1 MLNPSKITIDFIDHK
16 KQEYP
21 TCGNYKIYPNGEIV
35 IYVSK
40 TGNAD
45 YNCLI
50 AIHEL
55 IEVLLTQKR
64 GISEES
70 IAKFDIKF
78 EKKRKKGNTDEPG
91 DFGHY
96 KKEHRFAENVER
108 LFAHE
113 LGVDWTKYDKKI
125 NSL

>member
-1 MLNPSKITIDFIDHK
+1 MLNPSKITIEFVNHESQRYNTVGD
-16 KQEYP
+16 YV
-21 TCGNYKIYPNGEIV
+21 IYPNGEIV
-35 IYVSK
+35 IRVSK

-50 AIHEL
+50 ALHEY

-78 EKKRKKGNTDEPG
+78 EGKRKKGNTDEPG

-96 KKEHRFAENVER
+96 KKEHRFAENLER
-108 LFAHE
+108 LLAHE

>member
-1 MLNPSKITIDFIDHK
+1 MLNPSKITIDFIDHER
-16 KQEYP
+16 QRYD
-21 TCGNYKIYPNGEIV
+21 TCGDYILYPNGEIV
-35 IYVSK
+35 IKVSK

-50 AIHEL
+50 ALHEL
-55 IEVLLTQKR
+55 IEVFLTQKR

-96 KKEHRFAENVER
+96 KREHRFAENMER
-108 LFAHE
+108 LLAHE
-113 LGVDWTKYDKKI
+113 LGVDWNKYSIKVT
-125 NSL
+125 SL